1 MKDKPKIQNRSTKH
15 DETIKAIPL
24 ACADEKAAVEFMEA
38 KRWGDSPSCPHCG
51 GLNPYQMKDS
61 KTGERQAN
69 FRWRCHDCKEQFT
82 AYKKPKYI
90 EFRMDLP
97 KTNVGKIL
105 RRELRDEKK
114 SA

>member
-1 MKDKPKIQNRSTKH
+1 MKTKPKIQNRSTKH

-51 GLNPYQMKDS
+51 SLNPYQMKDS

-69 FRWRCHDCKEQFT
+69 FRWRCHVFHGT
-82 AYKKPKYI
+82 IRIP
-90 EFRMDLP
+90 
-97 KTNVGKIL
+97 
-105 RRELRDEKK
+105 
-114 SA
+114 